1 MLAAVAVGE
10 PAAMGVTT
18 ATGAQHRPEC
28 TVPSLPGHVVDVTL
42 TDMGSGMMSR
52 SPGPSSSPVPHGMMS
67 SGPGP
72 QDTRMRLSVT
82 PATVPAGTVS
92 LRVSNKGA
100 LAHEVLVLP
109 LPSGQTIGKR
119 EVGSDQRVDES
130 DSLGEA
136 SRDCAAGKGEGIA
149 PGSKGWITLTLRP
162 GHYELVCNFPDH
174 YDRGM
179 YGELDVTGR

>member
-1 MLAAVAVGE
+1 MRTHDARFAGMVTAVMLAAVVVGE

-18 ATGAQHRPEC
+18 ATEAQHRPEC

-42 TDMGSGMMSR
+42 ADTGSRMMS
-52 SPGPSSSPVPHGMMS
+52 G
-67 SGPGP
+67 GPGP

-92 LRVSNKGA
+92 LRVANTGA

-109 LPSGQTIGKR
+109 LPSGQTVGQR
-119 EVGSDQRVDES
+119 EPGSDQRVDEA

-136 SRDCAAGKGEGIA
+136 SHDCAAGKGEGIA
-149 PGSKGWITLTLRP
+149 PDSKGWITLTLRP
-162 GHYELVCNFPDH
+162 GRYELVCNFPDH
-174 YDRGM
+174 YARGM
-179 YGELDVTGR
+179 YAELDVTGR